1 MKHREHDLQ
10 VACVRWFK
18 LSHHELALCLFAIP
32 NGGTRRNAREG
43 ARLKA
48 EGVTAGVAD
57 LFLAIP
63 NATNSGL
70 FIEMKTEKGRQ
81 QDTQKAFEQAVTKQ
95 GYRYE
100 VVRSLD
106 QFITLIIEYL
116 NLKNTLCTT
125 R

>member
-1 MKHREHDLQ
+1 M
-10 VACVRWFK
+10 
-18 LSHHELALCLFAIP
+18 SHHELALCLFAIP

-70 FIEMKTEKGRQ
+70 FIEMKTKKGRQ
-81 QDTQKAFEQAVTKQ
+81 QDTQKAFEQAVTKR

-100 VVRSLD
+100 VVRSLE
-106 QFITLIIEYL
+106 QFQILIKEYL
-116 NLKNTLCTT
+116 NKEQPCTT